1 MNCSRCGGHR
11 GHMIEDHFLD
21 FEGSYG
27 QMWTVSWRCVNCGRV
42 HDSVIEQNRLARQ
55 EKLLALPRDEPDYQ
69 DDEVNLGT
77 GSIIRRAA

>member
-1 MNCSRCGGHR
+1 MSCSRCG

-27 QMWTVSWRCVNCGRV
+27 QMWTAGWRCVNCGRV
-42 HDSVIEQNRLARQ
+42 HDSAIEQNRLAQQ
-55 EKLLALPRDEPDYQ
+55 EKPVALPSGVPDAQ

>member
-1 MNCSRCGGHR
+1 MSCSRCG

-27 QMWTVSWRCVNCGRV
+27 QMWTASWRCVNCGRV
-42 HDSVIEQNRLARQ
+42 HDSAIEQNRLAQQ
-55 EKLLALPRDEPDYQ
+55 EKPLALPSGVPDDQ

-77 GSIIRRAA
+77 VSIIRRAT

>member
-1 MNCSRCGGHR
+1 MSCSRCG

-21 FEGSYG
+21 IEGAYG
-27 QMWTVSWRCVNCGRV
+27 EMWTASWRCVNCGRV
-42 HDSVIEQNRLARQ
+42 HDSTIEQNRRTLQ
-55 EKLLALPRDEPDYQ
+55 EKVLALQGGEQEEQ

>member
-1 MNCSRCGGHR
+1 MSCSRCGGH
-11 GHMIEDHFLD
+11 MMEDHFLD

-42 HDSVIEQNRLARQ
+42 HDSVIEQNRLPQQA
-55 EKLLALPRDEPDYQ
+55 KPSALLSGVPDDQ
-69 DDEVNLGT
+69 DDEGNLGT

>member
-1 MNCSRCGGHR
+1 MGCSRCG

-21 FEGSYG
+21 FEGAYG
-27 QMWTVSWRCVNCGRV
+27 QMWATSWRCVNCGRV
-42 HDSVIEQNRLARQ
+42 HDSVIEQNRLTRQ
-55 EKLLALPRDEPDYQ
+55 EKVLALPGGVPDDQ